1 MQYAH
6 LFVIVL
12 LSMFLVECIHTAP
25 HKQGARVS
33 DLKPLF
39 RDDAFVLNE
48 SNDEQ
53 QVGSIDII
61 SKYFKAPFTLTLCPE
76 RALDSHTFVFVYM
89 REFGYYIFF
98 GA

>member
-1 MQYAH
+1 MQYAR
-6 LFVIVL
+6 LFAIVL
-12 LSMFLVECIHTAP
+12 LSMILVECIHTAQ

-53 QVGSIDII
+53 KVVSIDII
-61 SKYFKAPFTLTLCPE
+61 SKYFKAPFSQSLL
-76 RALDSHTFVFVYM
+76 H
-89 REFGYYIFF
+89 
-98 GA
+98 